1 MGSQRVRHDRSDS
14 TWSLTA
20 RTECLMFERPWA
32 GLWGHKGVRT
42 DQPLSFPLAGRQR
55 EQLLSSCSVPH
66 MGPRLEQDELQ
77 LGPAEATIQKWGPD
91 GKASQEVREQVVA
104 EASWKNR
111 RQSQCRFR

>member
-1 MGSQRVRHDRSDS
+1 
-14 TWSLTA
+14 
-20 RTECLMFERPWA
+20 MFERPWA